1 VISGIATTLPEG
13 MEPVAMMTTGLV
25 GAFSV
30 VLRNGASVACGM
42 GAELPEGVKPDAMF
56 TTGLVSLAGTFSV
69 VFW

>member
-1 VISGIATTLPEG
+1 
-13 MEPVAMMTTGLV
+13 
-25 GAFSV
+25 V